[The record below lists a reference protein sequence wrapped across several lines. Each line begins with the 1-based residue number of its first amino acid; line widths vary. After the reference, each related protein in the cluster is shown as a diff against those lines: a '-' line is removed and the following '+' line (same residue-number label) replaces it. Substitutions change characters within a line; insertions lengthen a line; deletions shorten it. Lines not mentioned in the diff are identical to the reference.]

1 MSATAIPD
9 QYASETNQGLPV
21 VPQLSHLDL
30 QEKQRADPLLREVIH
45 QLQTGEKVPP
55 TIRTTLPDIVI
66 LLRDCNRLELHDD
79 VLYRRRQDKEHVSFQ
94 LVLPEELRPAVLT
107 NLNENMGHMGVERT
121 LDQVRSRF
129 FWPRMASDVE
139 KKIRTC
145 NRCIRRKTL
154 PERAAPLTNILTS
167 WPLEL
172 LCMDY
177 LTLEPDRSNTKDI
190 LVLTDHFTKYAVA
203 IPTPNQNAKTVAK
216 CLWENSKSSATLLA

>member
-66 LLRDCNRLELHDD
+66 LLRDCNRLELHDN
-79 VLYRRRQDKEHVSFQ
+79 VLYRRRQDKEHVSYQ
-94 LVLPEELRPAVLT
+94 LVLPEELRPAVHT
-107 NLNENMGHMGVERT
+107 NLHENMGHMGVERT
-121 LDQVRSRF
+121 LHLVRSRF

-139 KKIRTC
+139 KRSG
-145 NRCIRRKTL
+145 
-154 PERAAPLTNILTS
+154 RAIAAFEGKRFQN
-167 WPLEL
+167 EL
-172 LCMDY
+172 L
-177 LTLEPDRSNTKDI
+177 
-190 LVLTDHFTKYAVA
+190 H
-203 IPTPNQNAKTVAK
+203 
-216 CLWENSKSSATLLA
+216 